1 MVSTFASAPRTTH
14 LGLEGG
20 RTPLNPI
27 HFNPISR
34 INSAR
39 YTLSSFDFDSET
51 SLCSRTND
59 SGEFMVIVAAVCKSS
74 QFARPIH
81 TAETGGEGGI
91 QQR

>member
-1 MVSTFASAPRTTH
+1 MSGMTSGVKPRRGCVASASLMSFGRPARNSPRQFIVR
-14 LGLEGG
+14 GIFSYQYREKCMFDVVGRG

-51 SLCSRTND
+51 SLCN
-59 SGEFMVIVAAVCKSS
+59 
-74 QFARPIH
+74 
-81 TAETGGEGGI
+81 
-91 QQR
+91 